1 MAATVDVARG
11 HGARTDLMPWVIVR
25 LSADVVSGLGDSS
38 LILRRIRVWQGLG
51 LIGAIPVIRM
61 RLEGFGT
68 IYLGASWS
76 KGEYHRDHD
85 DEP

>member
-1 MAATVDVARG
+1 MAATVDVARC
-11 HGARTDLMPWVIVR
+11 HGAWTDLMPWVIVR

-38 LILRRIRVWQGLG
+38 LILRKIRDWLGLG
-51 LIGAIPVIRM
+51 LIGTISVIRM

-68 IYLGASWS
+68 LYLGANWS
-76 KGEYHRDHD
+76 KGQYHRDHD